1 MLGPCT
7 VSCCRV
13 GLGVCCNFH
22 CSPRTSWVCWH
33 ASWCL
38 AWLLQLNWLLSAG
51 PLRAAAAVV
60 ALLLGLNVAR
70 TYQERLR
77 QFLSD
82 IAGESGSSLA
92 AAAGGAK
99 AD

>member
-1 MLGPCT
+1 MGLVAGSRSWHVSRRRCT
-7 VSCCRV
+7 VALQDSQAPHICAS
-13 GLGVCCNFH
+13 
-22 CSPRTSWVCWH
+22 CSPWPAPGC
-33 ASWCL
+33 
-38 AWLLQLNWLLSAG
+38 
-51 PLRAAAAVV
+51 PFAAAAVA

-92 AAAGGAK
+92 AAAGGGAK